1 MLNGGLFWFA
11 MGILFVL
18 VAWAF
23 KAFADDR
30 GWRLNWWKGL
40 LALLWYAIL
49 SLSLYAWGTLVG
61 EGEAGAGFKLFLI
74 GLFVCIVFGAG
85 LIRLLIHRPK
95 TQAEP
100 SPQ

>member
-1 MLNGGLFWFA
+1 MLNGGLFWFV

-40 LALLWYAIL
+40 LAILWYGIL
-49 SLSLYAWGTLVG
+49 SLSLFAWGTLVG
-61 EGEAGAGFKLFLI
+61 EGEPGAGFKLLLI
-74 GLFVCIVFGAG
+74 GLFVSIVFGAG
-85 LIRLLIHRPK
+85 LLRLLMHRSK
-95 TQAEP
+95 TPVQ
-100 SPQ
+100 Q

>member
-30 GWRLNWWKGL
+30 GWQLSWWKCL
-40 LALLWYAIL
+40 LAILWYAIL
-49 SLSLYAWGTLVG
+49 SLSFFAWGPWWARVRR
-61 EGEAGAGFKLFLI
+61 ARA
-74 GLFVCIVFGAG
+74 
-85 LIRLLIHRPK
+85 
-95 TQAEP
+95 
-100 SPQ
+100 SSSS